1 MSDVL
6 QVVAV
11 IAICVWIIGTA
22 VTMLIGLLQI
32 ISPYD
37 KDDAK
42 TGLIMFFLPF
52 LWPLALARMIVTTI
66 LEVREDAKV
75 ESRVRAVKEKQR
87 QAREIREAEERIAA
101 QKAAE
106 ERAWEERFHE
116 ALHDPYND

>member
-1 MSDVL
+1 MGDVL

-11 IAICVWIIGTA
+11 IAMCVWVSGTI
-22 VTMLIGLLQI
+22 VTATIGLLKI
-32 ISPYD
+32 VVPFE

-42 TGLIMFFLPF
+42 AGLFMFFLPF
-52 LWPLALARMIVTTI
+52 LWPLALVAMIGVAI
-66 LEVREDAKV
+66 KEVREDAKA
-75 ESRVRAVKEKQR
+75 EARVRAVKEKQR
-87 QAREIREAEERIAA
+87 QDREIREAEERIAA

>member
-1 MSDVL
+1 MIVVL

-32 ISPYD
+32 IAPFD
-37 KDDAK
+37 RDDAK
-42 TGLIMFFLPF
+42 AGLLMFFLPF
-52 LWPLALARMIVTTI
+52 LWPLALVAMIGVAI
-66 LEVREDAKV
+66 KEIREDAKV

-87 QAREIREAEERIAA
+87 KEREIRAAEARIAER
-101 QKAAE
+101 KAAE

>member
-1 MSDVL
+1 MSVAL
-6 QVVAV
+6 QAVAV

-42 TGLIMFFLPF
+42 AGLLMFFLPF

-66 LEVREDAKV
+66 LEVREDAKT
-75 ESRVRAVKEKQR
+75 EARVRAVKEKQR
-87 QAREIREAEERIAA
+87 QAREIREAEERIAER
-101 QKAAE
+101 KAAE

>member
-1 MSDVL
+1 MIVVL

-22 VTMLIGLLQI
+22 VTMLIGLLKVMV
-32 ISPYD
+32 PFE

-42 TGLIMFFLPF
+42 EGLFMFFLPF
-52 LWPLALARMIVTTI
+52 LWPLALVAMIGVAI
-66 LEVREDAKV
+66 KEIREDAKV

-87 QAREIREAEERIAA
+87 KEREIRAAEARIAER
-101 QKAAE
+101 KAAE

>member
-1 MSDVL
+1 MIVAL

-11 IAICVWIIGTA
+11 IALIVWGIGTFTTA
-22 VTMLIGLLQI
+22 IFGLLQI

-66 LEVREDAKV
+66 LEIREDAKA
-75 ESRVRAVKEKQR
+75 EARVRAVKEKQR
-87 QAREIREAEERIAA
+87 QEREIRAAEARIAE